1 MTDPPA
7 AVAVDPGRRDAEAR
21 PPERDAPATA
31 PVAGEAGPAAVPDDA
46 GTPVAGGFA
55 TAGSTPAGPAS
66 AGPASAPGAS
76 TSTSAARSPAGPG
89 RGWWPAGAL
98 DRLDDAALPVA
109 HRVLD
114 AARGRLLAAAD
125 RQTCRARHVVDE
137 VRARA
142 GRPPAAGPGGAATRP
157 GELVDAP
164 RGRLVDRGA
173 RVLILGLVALI
184 VVSATAAILQNVDA
198 GRTPGEPASGAPAA
212 APSSPAA
219 PVEPTVT
226 IGPGTHDVVADYL
239 GASRQS
245 LANQAATAPNLDAY
259 AVVSLD
265 TAVTPEG
272 LLAVFGAYRT
282 VQVFFTAGLG
292 GEAEQAVVRDP
303 VGDVRAAFASAA
315 GQAQARAAAGGRGGD
330 ANADERDSRA
340 AAELRAGCACLFAA
354 VVRAPAGRLAQLAED
369 SRVRVVD
376 PAPPGTA
383 PPSVTFIPLSPDRR

>member
-7 AVAVDPGRRDAEAR
+7 AVAVGPGRSGAEAL
-21 PPERDAPATA
+21 PPERDAPGAGPA
-31 PVAGEAGPAAVPDDA
+31 AGEAGPAPVPADA
-46 GTPVAGGFA
+46 GTPEADGSA
-55 TAGSTPAGPAS
+55 TAGS
-66 AGPASAPGAS
+66 
-76 TSTSAARSPAGPG
+76 G
-89 RGWWPAGAL
+89 RGSRLAAAL

-114 AARGRLLAAAD
+114 AARGRLLGAAD
-125 RQTCRARHVVDE
+125 RQTGRARHVVDE

-142 GRPPAAGPGGAATRP
+142 GRPPAAGPGGAATSP
-157 GELVDAP
+157 GEVVNVP

-184 VVSATAAILQNVDA
+184 VVSATAAILQNVDT

-212 APSSPAA
+212 APSAPAA

-265 TAVTPEG
+265 AAVTPEG

-292 GEAEQAVVRDP
+292 GEAEQAGVQDP

-315 GQAQARAAAGGRGGD
+315 GQAQAAAAADRRGGD
-330 ANADERDSRA
+330 ANADERESRA

-354 VVRAPAGRLAQLAED
+354 VVRAPAGRLAQLAAD
-369 SRVRVVD
+369 PRVRVVD